1 MGRVQAGTLPPALFS
16 TRGLCS
22 QWVLIMRRR
31 LNVLIPS
38 RSAVAE
44 TVQYYLRGLY
54 RELTAKNVFLWA
66 QAIAFKVLV
75 TIVPIVILG
84 TGILGRILQEKD
96 AFAAVEGFIRSLLP
110 RSQSNDLITFL
121 GQVES
126 ASGTIVGL
134 GGLGLFL
141 SAMSLFI
148 TLRIAVSNAFEQ
160 NWHDERTLIWGYM
173 FDVRMVLQVGLLFL
187 LTVGLSVFLPSFFNN
202 VVLNEIAHG
211 TRWLRW
217 GWNNTIYM
225 IGLFLP
231 LLITTA
237 MFFQLYYLVPQPH
250 PRKRSALSGAIIAAL
265 LWEVTKQAFTYY
277 ATYVGQFDQ
286 YGVEGLSALGNAFG
300 LIIAFV
306 FWVYFSSILLMLG
319 AIISSL
325 HEHRHVTA
333 GHLPGDEPPP
343 DALPITGPPP
353 VDPPP
358 AHDPE
363 APVDDDGEEA
373 TAEIAEESAEPE
385 TSS

>member
-1 MGRVQAGTLPPALFS
+1 MS
-16 TRGLCS
+16 RGS
-22 QWVLIMRRR
+22 EVLR
-31 LNVLIPS
+31 S
-38 RSAVAE
+38 YRSALAE
-44 TVQYYLRGLY
+44 SVQYYLRGLY

-84 TGILGRILQEKD
+84 TGVVGRILQSEN
-96 AFAAVEGFIRSLLP
+96 AFSTVERFIRGLLPPSQSNELIVFLEAVEG
-110 RSQSNDLITFL
+110 
-121 GQVES
+121 

-134 GGLGLFL
+134 GGIGLFL

-160 NWHDERTLIWGYM
+160 NWHEERPLLWGYL

-187 LTVGLSVFLPSFFNN
+187 LTVGLSVVLPSLFNN
-202 VVLNEIAHG
+202 VILDDLEGVQ
-211 TRWLRW
+211 WLRW
-217 GWNNTIYM
+217 LWNQALYAT
-225 IGLFLP
+225 GVALP
-231 LLITTA
+231 LLITTV

-250 PRKRSALSGAIIAAL
+250 PRKRSALSGALLAGL

-286 YGVEGLSALGNAFG
+286 YQTGAEGLSALGNAFG

-306 FWVYFSSILLMLG
+306 FWVYFSSIVLMLG
-319 AIISSL
+319 ALIASL

-343 DALPITGPPP
+343 DALPITEDPPAK
-353 VDPPP
+353 PPP
-358 AHDPE
+358 AHDPADPDG
-363 APVDDDGEEA
+363 APTDP
-373 TAEIAEESAEPE
+373 SADP
-385 TSS
+385 SRPRPSPPS